1 MTDAQAT
8 VSQLWVY
15 PVKSCAGVMVQEAT
29 LTDMGLLHDRCWM
42 VVDAHGEM
50 VSQRDVPQMALIQ
63 PSLRLSDVVLR
74 APGMLALHLALFEVQ
89 EPVKVQLW
97 GHIMP
102 AFDMGDVASQW
113 FTDFLGQTP
122 EGKALGPLRLA
133 RFDPDHVRLSST
145 QWTGTVAAKNQFSDG
160 YPYLVCSQAS
170 MDDLNARLAT
180 QGHGAVD
187 LRRFRPNI
195 VLSGIAAH
203 DEDHLRSL
211 SWQAED
217 GQVVLQPVKPC
228 SRCPM
233 PNVDPDTA
241 AVNPLLS
248 DVLQSYRQDRR
259 LDGAISFGMNA
270 IATQG
275 VSEDVEPV
283 LRVGQVLDIQY
294 HL

>member
-89 EPVKVQLW
+89 EPLKVQLW
-97 GHIMP
+97 GQIMP
-102 AFDMGDVASQW
+102 AFDMGDVAAQW
-113 FTDFLGQTP
+113 FSDFLGQTP

-145 QWTGTVAAKNQFSDG
+145 QWTGTVAAKTNS
-160 YPYLVCSQAS
+160 
-170 MDDLNARLAT
+170 AT
-180 QGHGAVD
+180 ATH
-187 LRRFRPNI
+187 I
-195 VLSGIAAH
+195 WCAA
-203 DEDHLRSL
+203 
-211 SWQAED
+211 
-217 GQVVLQPVKPC
+217 K
-228 SRCPM
+228 
-233 PNVDPDTA
+233 
-241 AVNPLLS
+241 LLW
-248 DVLQSYRQDRR
+248 
-259 LDGAISFGMNA
+259 M
-270 IATQG
+270 T
-275 VSEDVEPV
+275 
-283 LRVGQVLDIQY
+283 
-294 HL
+294 